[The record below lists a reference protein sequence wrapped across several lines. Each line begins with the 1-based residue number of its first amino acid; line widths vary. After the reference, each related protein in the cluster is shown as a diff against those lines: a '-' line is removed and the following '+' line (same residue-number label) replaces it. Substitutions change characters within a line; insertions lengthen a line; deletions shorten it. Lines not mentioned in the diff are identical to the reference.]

1 MLETFVLQVSPEDRV
16 RASLQRYVAGGEKAS
31 FLIAA
36 APGMG
41 KTSFLES
48 CVRHVRQRQRVV
60 FVSGSVLASE
70 GHLVHVLHT
79 STKLLTAEHRDWK
92 SGLRAFLTEGA
103 GYPLIVAIDDFD
115 QLGYKRDELN
125 RILAATASD
134 PNGALLLLT
143 CARSTVDRIV
153 GAGRPFANVLTTVS
167 IEPLDEIAAEQLI
180 QLRAPTLSASARAFV
195 VHQAGGHPGA
205 IVYVS
210 RIIESLLKDGDRFD
224 ETRALASATE
234 FAGAVYA
241 EPWSALG
248 PQQRAILWHLS
259 SVGSE
264 AGSVTHIARALVLQP
279 SHVSAQLARLVDEGL
294 IRRDGRGAYAIPP
307 LLAGWIVARG
317 ARASMMMDSA
327 NQPDPRSL
335 GVL

>member
-1 MLETFVLQVSPEDRV
+1 MLETSALQSTREQQVQESV
-16 RASLQRYVAGGEKAS
+16 QRYVAGGAKAS
-31 FLIAA
+31 FLITA

-41 KTSFLES
+41 KTSFLEA
-48 CVRHVRQRQRVV
+48 CVRHVRQRARVV

-79 STKLLTAEHRDWK
+79 STKQSTAEHRDWK
-92 SGLRAFLTEGA
+92 SGLRAFLTEGPRH
-103 GYPLIVAIDDFD
+103 PLILAIDDFD
-115 QLGYKRDELN
+115 QLAYKRDELA

-143 CARSTVDRIV
+143 CARSTVDRILS
-153 GAGRPFANVLTTVS
+153 AGRPFANVLTTVS
-167 IEPLDEIAAEQLI
+167 IEPLDEMAAERLI
-180 QLRAPTLSASARAFV
+180 QLRAPTLSAATRAFV

-205 IVYVS
+205 IVFVS
-210 RIIESLLKDGDRFD
+210 RIVESLLKDGDRFD
-224 ETRALASATE
+224 ATRALASARE

-241 EPWSALG
+241 EPWSVLG

-259 SVGSE
+259 SVRSD
-264 AGSVTHIARALVLQP
+264 AASVTHIARALVLQP

-294 IRRDGRGAYAIPP
+294 IRRDGRGAYAIAP
-307 LLAGWIVARG
+307 LLASWIVARG

-327 NQPDPRSL
+327 NTPGKRSL
-335 GVL
+335 GVV

>member
-1 MLETFVLQVSPEDRV
+1 MLETVVLQVAPEDRV
-16 RASLQRYVAGGEKAS
+16 QASVESYIAGGGKTS
-31 FLIAA
+31 FLITAA
-36 APGMG
+36 AGMG
-41 KTSFLES
+41 KTSFLEA
-48 CVRHVRQRQRVV
+48 CVRRVRQSERVV

-79 STKLLTAEHRDWK
+79 LTKQSTAEHRDWK

-103 GYPLIVAIDDFD
+103 AHPLIVAIDDFD
-115 QLGYKRDELN
+115 QLAYKRDELT

-143 CARSTVDRIV
+143 CARSTVDRIL

-167 IEPLDEIAAEQLI
+167 IEPLDEIAAERLI
-180 QLRAPTLSASARAFV
+180 QLRAPTLSSAARAFV
-195 VHQAGGHPGA
+195 VHQANGHPGA
-205 IVYVS
+205 IVFVS

-224 ETRALASATE
+224 ATRALASATE

-259 SVGSE
+259 SVRSE

-294 IRRDGRGAYAIPP
+294 IRRDGRGAYAIAP
-307 LLAGWIVARG
+307 LLASWIVARG
-317 ARASMMMDSA
+317 ARASMKMDSG
-327 NQPDPRSL
+327 NQPGPR
-335 GVL
+335 

>member
-1 MLETFVLQVSPEDRV
+1 MQ
-16 RASLQRYVAGGEKAS
+16 ASVQRYFAGGAKSS
-31 FLIAA
+31 FLITA

-41 KTSFLES
+41 KTSFLEA
-48 CVRHVRQRQRVV
+48 CIRPVRQSDRVV

-70 GHLVHVLHT
+70 GHFVHVLHT
-79 STKLLTAEHRDWK
+79 STQQSTAEHRDWK
-92 SGLRAFLTEGA
+92 SGLRAFLGEETA
-103 GYPLIVAIDDFD
+103 HPLILAIDDFD
-115 QLGYKRDELN
+115 QLAYKRDELAK
-125 RILAATASD
+125 ILAAAAAD

-143 CARSTVDRIV
+143 CARSTIDRIL

-167 IEPLDEIAAEQLI
+167 IDPMDETAAERLI
-180 QLRAPTLSASARAFV
+180 QLRAPSLSAEARAFV

-205 IVYVS
+205 IVFVS
-210 RIIESLLKDGDRFD
+210 RIVESLLKDGDRFD
-224 ETRALASATE
+224 AARALSSATE

-259 SVGSE
+259 SVRTE
-264 AGSVTHIARALVLQP
+264 AASVTHIARALVLQP

-294 IRRDGRGAYAIPP
+294 IRRDGRGTYAIAP
-307 LLAGWIVARG
+307 LLGSWIVARG
-317 ARASMMMDSA
+317 ARASMMMDLT
-327 NQPDPRSL
+327 NQPHPGPL